1 MYKAIVC
8 KLKNVRPHSNADK
21 IQLATVYSNQIIIS
35 LDNKEDQ
42 LGIFFPTDGQL
53 SNEFCEANNLIG
65 YTDENGERKGGYFDH
80 KRRVRAQNFRG
91 EKSEGFWMPISCLE
105 FTKYNL
111 SKLKDG
117 DQFDELNGIKICE
130 KYITKASR
138 QQGLG
143 NKKGDKRFKKTKEF
157 YPTFKEH
164 KDTEQLDYNIRRI
177 PRGSLITI
185 TNKLHGTSGRSSYA
199 KVLNKDSFWRRFV
212 NRFIPIYKSYEW
224 KYVYGSRRVIFD
236 KDERKGKRDFYKTTD
251 FREDHH
257 NKFIGQLRKGE
268 TIYYEIVGWA
278 SNDKLIMGSVDCTK
292 VKDKAFV
299 KEFGKTMTFNYGCPQ
314 GTSDIYVYRISTTN
328 EDGYTVDYSW
338 EAVKTRCAE
347 LGVKHVSESIDPFI
361 YDGDQECLMDLVECL
376 IDKKDLVDPT
386 QVLEGVVVR
395 YEKGTDFCALKKK
408 NYYFKVLEGIIKE
421 DDTMIDMEE
430 SQG

>member
-1 MYKAIVC
+1 MYKAIIC
-8 KLKNVRPHSNADK
+8 ELRHVRPHSNADK

-35 LDNKEDQ
+35 LNNEQGQ

-53 SNEFCEANNLIG
+53 SEEFCEANDLIG

-117 DQFDELNGIKICE
+117 DQLDELNGIKICE

-138 QQGLG
+138 QQGSG

-164 KDTEQLDYNIRRI
+164 SDTEQLDYNIRRI
-177 PRGSLITI
+177 PAGSLITI
-185 TNKLHGTSGRSSYA
+185 TDKLHGTSARSSYA

-236 KDERKGKRDFYKTTD
+236 KDERKGTRDYYKTTD

-257 NKFIGQLRKGE
+257 NKFVNQLKKGE

-299 KEFGKTMTFNYGCPQ
+299 KKYGKTMAFTYGCPQ
-314 GTSDIYVYRISTTN
+314 GTSNIYIYRISSTN
-328 EDGYTVDYSW
+328 EDGETIDYSW
-338 EAVKTRCAE
+338 QAVKTRCAE
-347 LGVKHVSESIDPFI
+347 LGVQHVPESIDQFI
-361 YDGDQECLMDLVECL
+361 YDGDQDNLMELVENL
-376 IDKKDLVDPT
+376 IDKEDTVDPT

-395 YEKGTDFCALKKK
+395 YENGIYFNALKKK
-408 NYYFKVLEGIIKE
+408 NYHFKVLEGIIKE
-421 DDTMIDMEE
+421 DDTIIDIEE